1 MAEARAG
8 AGATSGDK
16 AGGIILPFALVTLI
30 WSSTWI
36 VIRDQL
42 GSVPPSWSVCYRF
55 LLAGIAMAAF
65 ARMRGVSLR
74 IGGAGLLFAA
84 LLGTAQFVL
93 NFNFVYRA
101 EQYLTSG
108 VVAVIYAMLLIPN
121 SVLAFLAF
129 RQPVTRGFIAGSAIA
144 MAGIVMMLVHEYRAA
159 DVAPDKVLLGAAFS
173 IAGLLSASA
182 ANVMQ
187 GMEIARRLPMIAV
200 LAWAMLIG
208 AAVDAA
214 FAWIVA
220 GPPVIEP
227 RLGYLAGI
235 AYLGIA
241 GSVVTFPLYFR
252 LIQRIGAGRAA
263 YTSVLIPVIAMLIST
278 LLEGY
283 RWTGFAAPGALLAVA
298 GMVIALRAK
307 KA

>member
-1 MAEARAG
+1 MIVVDAPTVPVDTAK
-8 AGATSGDK
+8 TVL
-16 AGGIILPFALVTLI
+16 IPFALVTLI

-55 LLAGIAMAAF
+55 LLAGIAMAIF
-65 ARMRGVSLR
+65 ARLRGVSLR
-74 IGGAGLLFAA
+74 IGGAGMLFAG

-101 EQYLTSG
+101 EQHLTSG
-108 VVAVIYAMLLIPN
+108 VVAVVYAMLLIPN
-121 SVLAFLAF
+121 SLLAFLAF
-129 RQPVTRGFIAGSAIA
+129 RQPVTRGFIVGSAIA
-144 MAGIVMMLVHEYRAA
+144 TAGIVMMLVHEYRAA
-159 DVAPDKVLLGAAFS
+159 DVAPDAILLGAAFS
-173 IAGLLSASA
+173 ILGLLSASA

-187 GMEIARRLPMIAV
+187 GTEIARRLPMMAV

-208 AAVDAA
+208 AAIDAV
-214 FAWIVA
+214 FAWVTA
-220 GPPVIEP
+220 GPPVIEW

-252 LIQRIGAGRAA
+252 LIQTIGAGRAA

-278 LLEGY
+278 LFEGY

-298 GMVIALRAK
+298 GMVVALRSK

>member
-1 MAEARAG
+1 MIVVDAPTVPVDTAK
-8 AGATSGDK
+8 TVL
-16 AGGIILPFALVTLI
+16 IPFALVTLI

-55 LLAGIAMAAF
+55 LLAGVAMAIF
-65 ARMRGVSLR
+65 ARLRGMSLR
-74 IGGAGLLFAA
+74 IGGAGMLFAG

-101 EQYLTSG
+101 EQHLTSG
-108 VVAVIYAMLLIPN
+108 VVAVVYAMLLIPN
-121 SVLAFLAF
+121 SLLAFLAF
-129 RQPVTRGFIAGSAIA
+129 RQPVTRGFIVGSAIA
-144 MAGIVMMLVHEYRAA
+144 TAGIVMMLVHEYRAA
-159 DVAPDKVLLGAAFS
+159 DVAPDAILLGAAFS
-173 IAGLLSASA
+173 ILGLLSASA

-187 GMEIARRLPMIAV
+187 GTEIARRLPMMAV

-208 AAVDAA
+208 AAIDAV
-214 FAWIVA
+214 FAWVTA
-220 GPPVIEP
+220 GPPVIEW

-252 LIQRIGAGRAA
+252 LIQTIGAGRAA

-278 LLEGY
+278 LFEGY

-298 GMVIALRAK
+298 GMVVALRSK

>member
-1 MAEARAG
+1 MIVADAPSVPADT
-8 AGATSGDK
+8 AK
-16 AGGIILPFALVTLI
+16 AVLIPFALVTLI

-55 LLAGIAMAAF
+55 LLAGIAMAIF
-65 ARMRGVSLR
+65 ARLRGVSLR
-74 IGGAGLLFAA
+74 IGGAGMLFAG

-101 EQYLTSG
+101 EQHLTSG
-108 VVAVIYAMLLIPN
+108 VVAVVYAMLLIPN
-121 SVLAFLAF
+121 SLLAFLAF
-129 RQPVTRGFIAGSAIA
+129 RQPVTRGFIVGSAIA
-144 MAGIVMMLVHEYRAA
+144 TAGIVMMLVHEYRAA
-159 DVAPDKVLLGAAFS
+159 DVAPDAILLGAAFS
-173 IAGLLSASA
+173 ILGLLSASA

-187 GMEIARRLPMIAV
+187 GTEIARRLPMMAV
-200 LAWAMLIG
+200 LTWAMLIG
-208 AAVDAA
+208 AAIDAV
-214 FAWIVA
+214 FAWVTA
-220 GPPVIEP
+220 GPPVIEW
-227 RLGYLAGI
+227 RLSYLAGI

-252 LIQRIGAGRAA
+252 LIQTIGAGRAA

-278 LLEGY
+278 LFEGY
-283 RWTGFAAPGALLAVA
+283 RWTGFAAPGALLAIA
-298 GMVIALRAK
+298 GMVVALRSK

>member
-1 MAEARAG
+1 MSEG
-8 AGATSGDK
+8 KGVF
-16 AGGIILPFALVTLI
+16 LPFILVTLI

-42 GSVPPSWSVCYRF
+42 GNVPPSWSVCYRF
-55 LLAGIAMAAF
+55 LLAGSAMAIFARLRGLPLNIGGRGLAF
-65 ARMRGVSLR
+65 AG
-74 IGGAGLLFAA
+74 
-84 LLGTAQFVL
+84 LLGTAQFVM

-101 EQYLTSG
+101 EHYLTSG

-121 SVLAFLAF
+121 SILAYLFF
-129 RQPVTRGFIAGSAIA
+129 RQPVSRAFIAGSGVAL
-144 MAGIVMMLVHEYRAA
+144 AGIALMLTHEYHGAR
-159 DVAPDKVLLGAAFS
+159 VRPDMVLLGAAFS

-187 GMEIARRLPMIAV
+187 GMEIARRLPMVAV

-208 AAVDAA
+208 AAVDGL
-214 FAWIVA
+214 FAWATA
-220 GPPVIEP
+220 GPPVIEM

-235 AYLGIA
+235 AWLGLA

-252 LIQRIGAGRAA
+252 LIQQMGAGRAA

-278 LLEGY
+278 LVEGY
-283 RWTGFAAPGALLAVA
+283 RWTALAGAGALLAIA
-298 GMVIALRAK
+298 GMVLALRTRQV
-307 KA
+307 